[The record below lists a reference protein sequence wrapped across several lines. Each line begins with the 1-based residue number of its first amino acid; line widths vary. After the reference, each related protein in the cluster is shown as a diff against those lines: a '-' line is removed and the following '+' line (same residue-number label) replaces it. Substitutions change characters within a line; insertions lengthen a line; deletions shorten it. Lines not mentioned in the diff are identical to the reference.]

1 MVATEKKVAS
11 KVSGAKVKDIVETKE
26 SASDLYPF
34 MAWLDPY
41 IEARKTKTNFIG
53 AELNESDQELPE
65 GGDIQEEDDNESSG
79 SEISDSRRKVAAKM
93 QCHNGKSTGR

>member
-1 MVATEKKVAS
+1 M
-11 KVSGAKVKDIVETKE
+11 SGAGAKDIVETKE
-26 SASDLYPF
+26 SATDLYPF

-41 IEARKTKTNFIG
+41 MEARKTKTNFIG

-79 SEISDSRRKVAAKM
+79 SEISDSRRNVAGKM
-93 QCHNGKSTGR
+93 QCHTTVRPKDVKRARR

>member
-1 MVATEKKVAS
+1 M
-11 KVSGAKVKDIVETKE
+11 SGAGAKDIVETKE

-65 GGDIQEEDDNESSG
+65 GGDIQSEDGNESSV
-79 SEISDSRRKVAAKM
+79 SEISDSIRNVAGKM
-93 QCHNGKSTGR
+93 QCHTTGLPKDVKRARR